1 MNNLDYDAIL
11 NDFNKEYLSL
21 YNSEEYRIG
30 RKFLIV
36 KYYLKKFK
44 FITLFKKT
52 YRSKMKE
59 KNSIKNNYDNK
70 ELFKDNEKNQENN
83 YQGEKVAIYTVN
95 IGGYDTVLQPIVKN
109 DNVDYFYVS
118 DKKPQNLGKW
128 NWLDAKPYIKDL
140 NTTNVKKARYIKTHP
155 HILFP
160 NYKYSIFIDGN
171 IRTITDISK
180 FVNNINKITKIAIH
194 PHPYREC
201 IYDEAINCKN
211 SGKGNPKV
219 IDSQME
225 SYKKEGMPSN
235 YGLFET
241 NVVVR
246 EHNNKI
252 CKKLMEDWWSE
263 IKFKSERDQLSLTYA
278 LWKNDFKSND
288 IGVIYDSIKNN
299 YNLQVLDH
307 LDDYKKSQ

>member
-1 MNNLDYDAIL
+1 MQNVDYESIL
-11 NDFNKEYLSL
+11 RDLNKEYIDL

-30 RKFLIV
+30 RKILIV
-36 KYYLKKFK
+36 KYYVKKFK
-44 FITLFKKT
+44 FFTLLKKT

-70 ELFKDNEKNQENN
+70 ELFKNNKTTQENN
-83 YQGEKVAIYTVN
+83 YNGEKVAIYTVN
-95 IGGYDTVLQPIVKN
+95 IGGYDTILQPIIKS

-118 DKKPQNLGKW
+118 DKKPENLGKW
-128 NWLDAKPYIKDL
+128 NWLDAQPYIENL

-171 IRTITDISK
+171 IRTITDVSK
-180 FVNNINKITKIAIH
+180 FINNINNKTKIAIH

-211 SGKGNPKV
+211 SGKGNSKS
-219 IDSQME
+219 INEQME
-225 SYKKEGMPSN
+225 LYKKEGMPSK

-246 EHNNKI
+246 EHGNMLCRKI
-252 CKKLMEDWWSE
+252 MEDWWNE
-263 IKFKSERDQLSLTYA
+263 IKLKSERDQLSFTYV
-278 LWKNDFKSND
+278 LWKNQLKAND
-288 IGVIYDSIKNN
+288 IGVIYDSIKDN
-299 YNLQVLDH
+299 YDLQVLNH
-307 LDDYKKSQ
+307 LDDYKKV